1 MSPGRKREERRSPGN
16 RAVDKFSEKHVVGK
30 AECSRDKVDMDLDIH
45 TGFSCKAGVG
55 DLSEDSISG
64 GMGVQSRLKG

>member
-30 AECSRDKVDMDLDIH
+30 AECSREI
-45 TGFSCKAGVG
+45 
-55 DLSEDSISG
+55 
-64 GMGVQSRLKG
+64 RLTRTKTSALGLAVRQELVT